1 MRVLII
7 LLSAFILTY
16 ATQAPA
22 PASWFK
28 DGDVSGNLKYYYIET
43 NKNYITGQGTS
54 HHSNA
59 IGGQL
64 KYKTKRVNNIL
75 FQATFMTTQ
84 GFLLPENV
92 ESSTL
97 AQDEG
102 KKGLSAKDAYSVLG
116 EVNLDYKNRY
126 FNLWYGRK
134 LVNTPMIGP
143 KSARMLPST
152 IEGGEVSAFIS
163 EDTSLSLLYADKFKQ
178 RTAKNFT
185 NIIKHALGADT
196 YAVTG
201 SDEGSAYTLNVKHTI
216 DTSVLNIY
224 NMYAP
229 DFMNV
234 AYVAMKYTNDFY
246 TIAAQA
252 VKQVSV
258 GNAKTNL
265 AKASSITN
273 GKKINATAFGLRG
286 ILKHKQSSLDIVYR
300 NILRDK
306 NAYDS
311 IITPWDGSL
320 LYAYSSTT
328 NNLGQSLY
336 GNGLTAGGAYVG
348 GTQGLKLGYTQKY
361 DFFGLKGFKTH
372 LAFAVYRNS
381 LYREDQEDLK
391 AILFYDNGPFSLQ
404 LKGIWIDND
413 TYTFKDGTVNQL
425 DSLTQYHAIVN
436 YNF

>member
-1 MRVLII
+1 MRHLII
-7 LLSAFILTY
+7 SLSVCTLMHASQT
-16 ATQAPA
+16 PD
-22 PASWFK
+22 SWFK
-28 DGDVSGNLKYYYIET
+28 DGNVSGNLKYYYIET
-43 NKNYITGQGTS
+43 NKNFFEPQRTS
-54 HHSNA
+54 AHSNA
-59 IGGQL
+59 IGGVL
-64 KYKTKRVNNIL
+64 KYNTSRLHGIQLNT
-75 FQATFMTTQ
+75 AFMITQ
-84 GFLLPENV
+84 GFLLPDNV

-97 AQDEG
+97 GQDEG

-116 EVNLDYKNRY
+116 EVNLDYKNKY

-152 IEGGEVSAFIS
+152 IEGGKVSAYIS
-163 EDTSLSLLYADKFKQ
+163 KDTSVSLLYADKFKQ

-185 NIIKHALGADT
+185 NIIKHALGSDT
-196 YAVTG
+196 HAVTG
-201 SDEGSAYTLNVKHTI
+201 SDEGSTYTLHLQHLL
-216 DTSVLNIY
+216 DRSALNIY

-229 DFMNV
+229 DFLNV
-234 AYVAMKYTNDFY
+234 AYVDIKYTNDFY
-246 TIAAQA
+246 TLAAQA
-252 VKQVSV
+252 VQQVSV
-258 GNAKTNL
+258 GNANTNL
-265 AKASSITN
+265 AKTSSITN
-273 GKKINATAFGLRG
+273 GKKINATAFGLQA

-336 GNGLTAGGAYVG
+336 GNALTAGGAYVG
-348 GTQGLKLGYTQKY
+348 GTQGLKFGYTQKY
-361 DFFGLKGFKTH
+361 TFLGLKGFKTH
-372 LAFAVYRNS
+372 LAYAVYKND

-391 AILFYDNGPFSLQ
+391 AILFYDNGPFSVQ

-436 YNF
+436 YNV

>member
-1 MRVLII
+1 MRNLII
-7 LLSAFILTY
+7 LLSVCTLIHASQTSS
-16 ATQAPA
+16 
-22 PASWFK
+22 SWFE
-28 DGDVSGNLKYYYIET
+28 DGNVSGNLKYYYIET
-43 NKNYITGQGTS
+43 NKNYISGQETS

-64 KYKTKRVNNIL
+64 KYTSKRVYNIL
-75 FQATFMTTQ
+75 FQASFMTTH

-97 AQDEG
+97 GQDEG
-102 KKGLSAKDAYSVLG
+102 KKGLSDEDAYSVLG
-116 EVNLDYKNRY
+116 EVNLDYINKY

-152 IEGGEVSAFIS
+152 IEGGEVSAYVS
-163 EDTSLSLLYADKFKQ
+163 KDTRVRLLYADKFKQ

-185 NIIKHALGADT
+185 NIIKHALGSDT

-201 SDEGSAYTLNVKHTI
+201 SDEGSTYTLHLQHLL
-216 DTSVLNIY
+216 DRSALNIY

-229 DFMNV
+229 DFLNA
-234 AYVAMKYTNDFY
+234 AYVDFKYTNDFY
-246 TIAAQA
+246 TLAAQA
-252 VKQVSV
+252 VQQVSV
-258 GNAKTNL
+258 GNANTNL
-265 AKASSITN
+265 AKTSSITN
-273 GKKINATAFGLRG
+273 GKKINATAFGLRA
-286 ILKHKQSSLDIVYR
+286 ILKHKESSLDIVYR
-300 NILRDK
+300 NILRDE

-348 GTQGLKLGYTQKY
+348 GTQGVKLGFTQKY
-361 DFFGLKGFKTH
+361 NFLGLKGFKTH
-372 LAFAVYRNS
+372 LAYAVYRND

-391 AILFYDNGPFSLQ
+391 AILFYDKGPFSLQ